1 MNQEK
6 MTALGFYKPGLKT
19 EAPDF
24 EEVEIERPKASGKN
38 LLVEVRAISVNPTDL
53 RTRDGKSEDDQ
64 SLTIVGRDA
73 AGVVLEVG
81 EDCSLFE
88 VGDEVFY
95 AGTSNV
101 PGSLS
106 DVHLVDERIVGK
118 KPKSIGFAE
127 AAALPLTSVT
137 AYEALFDRLG
147 VSKEAADN
155 KDKVILII
163 GAAGGVGSI
172 ATQIAKL
179 AGLKV
184 VGTASRPES
193 QAWALDHGADHIINH
208 HEDFNPQL
216 EALEIPGVHYI
227 FCLTNVDDH
236 MENMAEIILPQGK
249 ICSILPAF
257 KPLHLALF
265 SKSVTF
271 AYELMYTRSVYQTE
285 DMVAQHHILTQL
297 ADWVDEG
304 KVRSTMTQHLSPLSP
319 ATLKEA
325 YENLLTGRTIGKIV
339 IEGPIRP

>member
-6 MTALGFYKPGLKT
+6 MRALGFYKPGLKT
-19 EAPDF
+19 AAPDF
-24 EEVEIERPKASGKN
+24 QRVEIERPEATGRN
-38 LLVEVRAISVNPTDL
+38 LLVEVCAISVNPTDL

-73 AGVVLEVG
+73 AGVVVEVG
-81 EDCSLFE
+81 EDCSLFQ

-106 DVHLVDERIVGK
+106 EVHLVDERIVGK
-118 KPKSIGFAE
+118 KPKNISFPE
-127 AAALPLTSVT
+127 AAALPLTGIT
-137 AYEALFDRLG
+137 ASEALFERLG
-147 VSKEAADN
+147 VSRKAADN
-155 KDKVILII
+155 TGKVILVI

-179 AGLKV
+179 AGLEV

-193 QAWALDHGADHIINH
+193 REWALDHGADHIINH
-208 HEDFNPQL
+208 HEDFKTQL
-216 EALEIPGVHYI
+216 EALGIPGAHYI

-257 KPLHLALF
+257 KPLHLAFF
-265 SKSVTF
+265 SKSITF
-271 AYELMYTRSVYQTE
+271 SYELMYTRSVYQTA

-297 ADWVDEG
+297 SDWVEEG
-304 KVRSTMTQHLSPLSP
+304 KVRSTMTKHLSPLNP
-319 ATLKEA
+319 ETLKRA
-325 YENLLTGRTIGKIV
+325 YENLLTGRAIGKIV
-339 IEGPIRP
+339 VEGPIQ